1 MALFAC
7 INRGSVRGAHRAAL
21 GASRYAKMG
30 SSREPNENAA
40 GRYREKAEL
49 GRERRN
55 KPSTGI
61 ATDLETAEKN
71 PLRRLS
77 ARLKI
82 PKQSHLGDQEKR

>member
-30 SSREPNENAA
+30 SSGEPNENAA

-55 KPSTGI
+55 KPTTGI
-61 ATDLETAEKN
+61 ATYLESAETN
-71 PLRRLS
+71 PPLD
-77 ARLKI
+77 I
-82 PKQSHLGDQEKR
+82 VE